1 MLPYEYMTKKYYST
15 IETANIF
22 KVSRKTVFQWARDGK
37 IKAVKVGR
45 NYIIPHSA
53 ILEKLGK
60 TLGVEKKAAIE
71 NAINRAL
78 KDYEKTFKLLGQE

>member
-1 MLPYEYMTKKYYST
+1 MKKNYYST
-15 IETANIF
+15 TETAKVL

-37 IKAVKVGR
+37 IQATRVGK

-60 TLGVEKKAAIE
+60 TLGKNRKIE
-71 NAINRAL
+71 IDRSISRAL
-78 KDYEKTFKLLGQE
+78 KQYEQTFKMLGKT